1 MRRLR
6 AIVLILCALAVRGL
20 WAGETGADEANKAL
34 LARCDA
40 ALTQGADWLLTQQ
53 TETGSFGGPMA
64 ETGKAGLALS
74 ALLSGSLKGQPQD
87 TAAIKK
93 TAAYLVSMQQPDGAL
108 CAPGETGLASY
119 QTSAA
124 LSALCTLANPAHRSS
139 REKAREFLVSIQRKS
154 GVDGGG
160 WGYSAD
166 KRGDLSNTQY
176 TLEALKAAG
185 LDEKSPAFQNC
196 LAFLQRCQNRSESND
211 QAWAKNDGGGIYNPA
226 PPDKGGKGKAFGA
239 RDPFASYGSM
249 SYALLRCYIL
259 VGLPP
264 EDPRVK
270 AVQKWIGENYT
281 VDENPGMGAEQ
292 KLQGLF
298 YYYHAM
304 AKALA
309 LLGKPT
315 IALSNGTRAPWA
327 KDLAEK
333 ILSLQGKDGSWVN
346 TAMRWMENDKV
357 IATSY
362 AMLALS
368 ECRQMLARPH

>member
-1 MRRLR
+1 MAIIGVIVSGLVAMKVYDQELSIGRIDLARSVDTHASLVQERLSER
-6 AIVLILCALAVRGL
+6 
-20 WAGETGADEANKAL
+20 EL
-34 LARCDA
+34 LARVAVGLFRFPSANMATALQPLRSSIYAFKTDFLVASWVARVPRGDFGRAQNDLKVAGFPNPVIRNVDDTLLNPGTAPDPRLEPLADQLTAVEQADETADRLRREAARVAEYA
-40 ALTQGADWLLTQQ
+40 ALVVQ
-53 TETGSFGGPMA
+53 A
-64 ETGKAGLALS
+64 EK
-74 ALLSGSLKGQPQD
+74 
-87 TAAIKK
+87 
-93 TAAYLVSMQQPDGAL
+93 
-108 CAPGETGLASY
+108 
-119 QTSAA
+119 
-124 LSALCTLANPAHRSS
+124 
-139 REKAREFLVSIQRKS
+139 
-154 GVDGGG
+154 
-160 WGYSAD
+160 
-166 KRGDLSNTQY
+166 
-176 TLEALKAAG
+176 LKAAG

-211 QAWAKNDGGGIYNPA
+211 QAWAKTAGGGIYNPA

-368 ECRQMLARPH
+368 EGRQMLARPH